1 MQKSKSAKKKKKS
14 RLDLT
19 PKAKT
24 TETKINKVGGYIK
37 LKILCTAKEA
47 INRMKR

>member
-1 MQKSKSAKKKKKS
+1 MQKSKLAKKKKKS

-24 TETKINKVGGYIK
+24 TEIKINKGGA
-37 LKILCTAKEA
+37 TS
-47 INRMKR
+47 N